1 MNILLEIAYLGKDF
15 HGWQVQ
21 PGCRT
26 VQGVLQ
32 NAYENLCGLSC
43 RLTGCSRTDA
53 GVHAKQFFC
62 SAKSETAPG
71 IPIEKLASAMNRAL
85 PSDLAVKSAREV
97 GDLFHPRYDAKK
109 KEYEYLIRNTAFR
122 DPFSSGLVW
131 QYERPLRLEKMQEG
145 AAYFLGKHDFSSFC
159 AAGSDVQ
166 SKVRTV
172 DRCQV
177 ERDGDLV
184 RITVS
189 ADGFLYHM
197 VRIIVGTLADVSEG
211 KYSPSD
217 IESVLAAKD
226 RKQAGRTA
234 PGEGLY
240 LRRVFYEEPFL

>member
-1 MNILLEIAYLGKDF
+1 M
-15 HGWQVQ
+15 
-21 PGCRT
+21 
-26 VQGVLQ
+26 
-32 NAYENLCGLSC
+32 
-43 RLTGCSRTDA
+43 
-53 GVHAKQFFC
+53 
-62 SAKSETAPG
+62 
-71 IPIEKLASAMNRAL
+71 
-85 PSDLAVKSAREV
+85 
-97 GDLFHPRYDAKK
+97 
-109 KEYEYLIRNTAFR
+109 
-122 DPFSSGLVW
+122 
-131 QYERPLRLEKMQEG
+131 
-145 AAYFLGKHDFSSFC
+145 
-159 AAGSDVQ
+159 Q